1 MNVLEVAKL
10 NKYFTEP
17 VRNQVLKDVGFQ
29 VKAGEFV
36 AITGKSGSGKSTL
49 LYLLSTMDTDFEGS
63 IIINGEQMKDKTN
76 RWLAAFRNQHIGF
89 VFQFHYLLP
98 EFTSL
103 ENVMLPAR
111 KLGLYSKDQI
121 EQRAM
126 DLLKLLDVDS
136 QAAKRAALLSG
147 GQQQRV
153 AIARALINDP
163 SIVMGDEPTGNL
175 DSANSATVFGLFKE
189 LAKERQQT
197 VLVVTHDEDFAR
209 RADRWIYMADGQIVE
224 G

>member
-1 MNVLEVAKL
+1 MNVLEVANL
-10 NKYFTEP
+10 NKFFTEP

-63 IIINGEQMKDKTN
+63 IIINGEQMKGKTN

-111 KLGLYSKDQI
+111 KLGLYPKDQI

-175 DSANSATVFGLFKE
+175 DSANSATVFWPVQ
-189 LAKERQQT
+189 R
-197 VLVVTHDEDFAR
+197 V
-209 RADRWIYMADGQIVE
+209 GQ
-224 G
+224 GKAANRTSRHA